1 MARSLV
7 VLDRDGTLIVE
18 RGYLSDPAQ
27 VELLP
32 GVASALREMRSM
44 GLGLVVATNQSGVG
58 RGYFAADT
66 VQRVHERL
74 LWLLFAAGAAL
85 DACYY
90 CPHVPEAHYRCRKPA
105 TGMVE
110 QAARDLGFDPASWL
124 VIGDKPCDILLAR
137 NLGAT
142 SVLVRTGY
150 GELTE
155 RDVTVRPD
163 CVVDDLVSAAQ
174 QIRSVHGD
182 RGGRC
187 CS

>member
-1 MARSLV
+1 MARSFV

-27 VELLP
+27 VELIP
-32 GVASALREMRSM
+32 GVARALREMRRM
-44 GLGLVVATNQSGVG
+44 GLRLVVATNQSGVG
-58 RGYFAADT
+58 RGYFTADT

-74 LWLLFAAGAAL
+74 LSLLSAEGAAL
-85 DACYY
+85 DAFYY
-90 CPHVPEAHYRCRKPA
+90 CPHVPEAHCRCRKPA

-110 QAARDLGFDPASWL
+110 QAARDFGFDPASCF
-124 VIGDKPCDILLAR
+124 VIGDKPCDILLAA

-150 GELTE
+150 GELTQ
-155 RDVTVRPD
+155 RDVTLRPD
-163 CVVDDLVSAAQ
+163 CIVNDLVSAAQ
-174 QIRSVHGD
+174 QIRSIRGD
-182 RGGRC
+182 RAGRG